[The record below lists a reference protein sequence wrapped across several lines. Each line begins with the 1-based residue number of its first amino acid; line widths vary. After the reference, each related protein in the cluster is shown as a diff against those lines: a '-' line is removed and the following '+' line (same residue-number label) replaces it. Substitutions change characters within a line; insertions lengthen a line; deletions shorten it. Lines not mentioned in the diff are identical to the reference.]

1 MYYESTF
8 VFILVPPAPSAIMA
22 TISYYA
28 AQYYTVVVSW
38 EGSKYI
44 AVDFYKLSFNTS
56 EQTFHTNMTSI
67 QLDWPY
73 NTALML
79 SLSALNCIGSSK
91 EWIKEIF
98 IGKVI
103 VKNHTFLSVLPFLSW
118 VFSSQFPCQWQC
130 Q

>member
-1 MYYESTF
+1 
-8 VFILVPPAPSAIMA
+8 MA
-22 TISYYA
+22 SISYYA

-44 AVDFYKLSFNTS
+44 AVDFYKLSFNTI

-91 EWIKEIF
+91 ERIKEIF

-103 VKNHTFLSVLPFLSW
+103 VKKSYLFIQVAFPQLGVLLPVPLSVAVS
-118 VFSSQFPCQWQC
+118 VSSPVPG
-130 Q
+130 